1 MVADDGSVSLI
12 SGDDVIATAVPGAVQ
27 AQAPPA
33 PTVEE
38 AEIATRRY
46 VGFTRH
52 RFPTCF
58 VCGTSTRD
66 DGLRIYAGQADSLI
80 EELHVPLEHH
90 IARHP
95 ARHPADMDA
104 VYTWEW
110 LIARSGEEKCVP
122 ISSGGAPFR
131 ASCLPPGRCVLER

>member
-1 MVADDGSVSLI
+1 MVELLRRPRETERSVLDLIQLIWARGEDGR
-12 SGDDVIATAVPGAVQ
+12 GDVGGFILDREDEAIR
-27 AQAPPA
+27 PA
-33 PTVEE
+33 IKPRAITG
-38 AEIATRRY
+38 R
-46 VGFTRH
+46 
-52 RFPTCF
+52 
-58 VCGTSTRD
+58 TSSR
-66 DGLRIYAGQADSLI
+66 GLRQADSLI

-95 ARHPADMDA
+95 ADMEA

-122 ISSGGAPFR
+122 ISSGGAPIQ